1 MWLRRFAIH
10 HRSIDSAAT
19 GGGFVDEETG
29 RGMKWA
35 EKPSKTSSKAEGY
48 GAGGSARYGKAIIAV
63 GGVEDTFTVGVTA
76 DLNGKVSCLLGNEV
90 LKRFKIVHDWDRRT
104 IKPKD
109 GREVKITMKTV
120 KGAAHVAFIAKKMR
134 LEPGEEAWLGIKAP
148 KGEGDAS
155 VHVEPLDTARGI
167 EALDGVSLIRDG
179 IVYVPVKNFGGK
191 RETLPAGSEIAKF
204 TILKEV
210 KSKKGVLVHKDLS
223 WPSKNPE
230 KEAKEREEGEV
241 REAQRT
247 LVTDE
252 EIDAHLRERHGHLNE
267 AEKALI
273 KKELMVPFREIFMRK
288 GEKPVKPIYYKYTVI
303 RLNGGPV
310 QAPLRYWSEEKT
322 EEGGQKYKT
331 LGGAGIMQ
339 GSESPWRSE
348 WVLVGKD
355 DGGTRATADLR
366 MTVNKNTIFDAYP
379 MPRIDEQQRK
389 MAGCDLFTTCDSTS
403 GYYHVGLEFESREAT
418 AMRVPNGLGEFTRL
432 TMGGAT
438 SGASFVRAVE
448 ETIMSKLGETRNR
461 TANYIDE
468 FLTGGKQAGQ
478 QKEGS
483 AERIKAHVDDMKR
496 LFTQFQRYGWRISL
510 AKLLL
515 AASEAVWVGA
525 KFRDGGIEFTDNVLQ
540 SITECREP
548 KNVTELRRLM
558 GLCAQFF
565 QSVEDFRIR
574 TKPLTKLQ
582 ATKGELKFNKKE
594 KEVFEWIKEKAHE
607 LKGKLMKI
615 VEKNKDTELRVYSD
629 ASQIGIGGLVSQ
641 EGQFVGA
648 NSRTLLKTERAMSP
662 LDREFL
668 GVAEKTSTSS
678 TGATGD
684 IPRSVKSTRSR

>member
-1 MWLRRFAIH
+1 
-10 HRSIDSAAT
+10 
-19 GGGFVDEETG
+19 
-29 RGMKWA
+29 
-35 EKPSKTSSKAEGY
+35 
-48 GAGGSARYGKAIIAV
+48 
-63 GGVEDTFTVGVTA
+63 
-76 DLNGKVSCLLGNEV
+76 
-90 LKRFKIVHDWDRRT
+90 
-104 IKPKD
+104 
-109 GREVKITMKTV
+109 
-120 KGAAHVAFIAKKMR
+120 
-134 LEPGEEAWLGIKAP
+134 
-148 KGEGDAS
+148 
-155 VHVEPLDTARGI
+155 
-167 EALDGVSLIRDG
+167 
-179 IVYVPVKNFGGK
+179 
-191 RETLPAGSEIAKF
+191 
-204 TILKEV
+204 
-210 KSKKGVLVHKDLS
+210 
-223 WPSKNPE
+223 
-230 KEAKEREEGEV
+230 
-241 REAQRT
+241 
-247 LVTDE
+247 
-252 EIDAHLRERHGHLNE
+252 
-267 AEKALI
+267 
-273 KKELMVPFREIFMRK
+273 
-288 GEKPVKPIYYKYTVI
+288 
-303 RLNGGPV
+303 
-310 QAPLRYWSEEKT
+310 
-322 EEGGQKYKT
+322 
-331 LGGAGIMQ
+331 
-339 GSESPWRSE
+339 
-348 WVLVGKD
+348 
-355 DGGTRATADLR
+355 

-389 MAGCDLFTTCDSTS
+389 MAGCDLFSTCDSTS

-448 ETIMSKLGETRNR
+448 DTIMSKLGETRNR

-594 KEVFEWIKEKAHE
+594 KKYSNGLRRKRTSS
-607 LKGKLMKI
+607 KGSSSRSSRKI
-615 VEKNKDTELRVYSD
+615 MISSCESTQTSEIWCRRK
-629 ASQIGIGGLVSQ
+629 
-641 EGQFVGA
+641 A
-648 NSRTLLKTERAMSP
+648 NSSAQTVAPSLRPRERFRRSIENFWASP
-662 LDREFL
+662 R
-668 GVAEKTSTSS
+668 TSTSS